1 MQPTQLG
8 ATMSESKKV
17 TIVDT
22 TIPIV
27 EYQGQRVVTLDMID
41 KLHHRPDGTASRNF
55 TTNKS
60 RFEEGK
66 HFYLIDFSKNNEFR
80 SFGINIPARGINVI
94 TERGYS
100 MLVKSF
106 NDDFA
111 WEVQEQL
118 SDSYFDNSQPMST
131 AEFLVQQAQLML
143 EYDNRLKRMEQR
155 QTSTEVMVAETRQDV
170 RAAHEKA
177 NEAFEA
183 AAAALQHKFGKT
195 DYFTIIAY
203 SSVIGIQLDMKEAKL
218 RGAQAGQLSRKLD
231 TTIIKVPDERF
242 GKVNSYHESI
252 LKTVFSDISNK

>member
-1 MQPTQLG
+1 M
-8 ATMSESKKV
+8 EKSKSI

-55 TTNKS
+55 TANKE

-66 HFYLIDFSKNNEFR
+66 HFYLIDYSKNNEFR
-80 SFGINIPARGINVI
+80 CFGIEVPPRGMTLV

-106 NDDFA
+106 SDDFA

-131 AEFLVQQAQLML
+131 AEFLVQQANLML
-143 EYDNRLKRMEQR
+143 EYENRFKKIEQR
-155 QTSTEVMVAETRQDV
+155 QTNTEVMVAETRQDV
-170 RAAHEKA
+170 RVAHEKA

-183 AAAALQHKFGKT
+183 AAAALQHKFGRP
-195 DYFTIIAY
+195 DYFTIMAYASIAGV
-203 SSVIGIQLDMKEAKL
+203 SVDINAAKL
-218 RGAQAGQLSRKLD
+218 MGSRASQLSREQDKA
-231 TTIIKVPDERF
+231 IIRVPDERF

-252 LKTVFSDISNK
+252 LKIVFGDAVKK